1 MPFDFNQIPANI
13 SQPLAWLE
21 VRPAQTPY
29 AGDNRLLLIG
39 HKWTYSGADF
49 GTAALDTVYPMSGDD
64 AVELFGPGSIL
75 DSMYRIARRNA
86 PFADIRGIALT
97 EPAGAR
103 AFGVIECST
112 APSSNRSGALNL
124 RIAGVT
130 LSIDIKAT
138 DTATQVID
146 KIRSK
151 VNTNAGLPCYAVR
164 FLANYPSAG
173 GAETTTKVRLL
184 CKHLG
189 SIGNDIRI
197 ETSWDRNTNKL
208 ANKLLTVTQ
217 FSGGTL
223 APSFTAGLAAIG
235 DQPYS
240 TIVNGLGTAGGLSD
254 LESFMYDRW
263 APQKKLYG
271 HVVAGAKK
279 SYANALTWA
288 ADFND
293 PHLTVMTAHN
303 APQPPWVW
311 GAGYGAVLN
320 FFMDAPPRISRP
332 VQARPILGLLPP
344 GENDQFDIAEC
355 EALLNAGLASYD
367 VSPDNKVRVS
377 RAVTTYKT
385 SAWGVSDRSWRDS
398 ETMYQ
403 TAYFARS
410 MESAI
415 VGNYPNAALTDEDRG
430 IPAFL
435 SPGRARDLVI
445 HEYKRLERIGLVE
458 RSDLFAQVVDV
469 QRDEVDPNRLN
480 FFLPPDFVNQ
490 FRIAA
495 VLVET
500 HLQLKDSWLLEGAD
514 VTDPTETA

>member
-1 MPFDFNQIPANI
+1 MPFDFNQIPENV

-21 VRPAQTPY
+21 IRPAQTPY
-29 AGDNRLLLIG
+29 AGQNRLLLIG
-39 HKWTYSGADF
+39 HKWTYSGAGF

-97 EPAGAR
+97 EPAGAY

-112 APSSNRSGALNL
+112 APSDARYGAMNI
-124 RIAGVT
+124 RAAGVT
-130 LSIDIKAT
+130 LSINIKAT

-146 KIRSK
+146 KLRAKINS
-151 VNTNAGLPCYAVR
+151 NSGLPFYAIR
-164 FLANYPSAG
+164 FLANYPAAG
-173 GAETTTKVRLL
+173 GAETTTKVRLV
-184 CKHLG
+184 CKHKG

-197 ETSWDRNTNKL
+197 ETRWDGNTSKL
-208 ANKLLTVTQ
+208 ASKLLTVTQ

-223 APSFTAGLAAIG
+223 APSFTAALAAIG
-235 DQPYS
+235 DQPYW
-240 TIVNGLGTAGGLSD
+240 TIVNGLGTAGGLGD
-254 LESFMYDRW
+254 LEDFMFERW
-263 APQKKLYG
+263 APQKKIYG
-271 HVVAGAKK
+271 HVVAAGKK
-279 SYANALTWA
+279 SYASALTWA
-288 ADFND
+288 EDFND
-293 PHLTVMTAHN
+293 PHATVMMAHN

-320 FFMDAPPRISRP
+320 FFMDAPPRMSRP
-332 VQARPILGLLPP
+332 VQARPILGLLAPD
-344 GENDQFDIAEC
+344 ENDQFDIAER
-355 EALLNAGLASYD
+355 EALLNAGIATYD
-367 VSPDNKVRVS
+367 VSADGKVRVM

-385 SAWGVSDRSWRDS
+385 NAWGVTDRSWRDS

-403 TAYFARS
+403 AAYFAKS
-410 MESAI
+410 QEAAI

-430 IPAFL
+430 LPGFL

-445 HEYKRLERIGLVE
+445 HDYKRLERLGLVE
-458 RSDLFAQVVDV
+458 RSDLYAQVVQV
-469 QRDEVDPNRLN
+469 ERSAVDATRLN

-490 FRIAA
+490 FRIGA

-500 HLQLKDSWLLEGAD
+500 HLQLKDSWLLEGTD